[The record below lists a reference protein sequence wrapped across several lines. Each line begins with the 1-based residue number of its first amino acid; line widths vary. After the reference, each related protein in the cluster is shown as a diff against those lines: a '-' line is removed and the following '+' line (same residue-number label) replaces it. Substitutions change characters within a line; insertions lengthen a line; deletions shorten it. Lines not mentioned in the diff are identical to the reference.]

1 MCIRDRYKDGAAI
14 DQATDVPVQNDGTN
28 CYLGAL
34 SATDFYNGNM
44 DEVSLWTRA
53 LTAAEIKQYKHRTIA
68 LDADGLVG
76 NWHMDQ
82 GSGLIIRD
90 ATANENDGDMHN
102 MDNISSWVTSNI
114 EISYTGNEE
123 DLLIG
128 YLPSYDL
135 NGNQLSYSTVT
146 APAHGTVSFPDSVSG
161 TFAYTPLENYYGED
175 SFTWK
180 ASDGIEETGEVYIAL
195 SISPVQDSPTAYN
208 MFLSVEGNTAYT
220 DTLSAIDV
228 DGDEFLFSITN
239 PPVNGSVELTDT
251 AMGVFTYNPNE
262 DYIGNDMFSF
272 AVNDGQ
278 SADTA
283 FAYLA
288 VGMDSSI
295 TAQFE
300 VSHSEITEGDTNYS
314 ISVVMNGAN
323 LFDVFIPY
331 TISNLSS
338 ADIPFDFIA
347 SYGLVTI
354 AAGNTESEINIQIVD
369 DDIYEL
375 TEEIIIM
382 LGSSNNTVV
391 AGNVSHFVE
400 IRDNDYPAG
409 WDLNPANYEYYMF
422 VTGIIS
428 GVDNI
433 GPGHFLGAFQD
444 QECRGLITPVTYND
458 SQIFQMMVYSN
469 ASSDN
474 NISFRYY
481 SPDNDSVYGLSQTM
495 IFSANDQQG
504 TLDNPYVFTISALS
518 VKEPELI
525 PEEYA
530 LHPAYP
536 NPFNPVTSLGFGV
549 PEPAHVTVM
558 IYNILGQEVRE
569 LFRGHMQPGYQFM
582 QWDGKDMFGTPGP
595 SGMYIVVMQAGE
607 FIDTKKIILLK

>member
-1 MCIRDRYKDGAAI
+1 
-14 DQATDVPVQNDGTN
+14 
-28 CYLGAL
+28 
-34 SATDFYNGNM
+34 
-44 DEVSLWTRA
+44 
-53 LTAAEIKQYKHRTIA
+53 
-68 LDADGLVG
+68 
-76 NWHMDQ
+76 
-82 GSGLIIRD
+82 
-90 ATANENDGDMHN
+90 
-102 MDNISSWVTSNI
+102 
-114 EISYTGNEE
+114 
-123 DLLIG
+123 
-128 YLPSYDL
+128 
-135 NGNQLSYSTVT
+135 
-146 APAHGTVSFPDSVSG
+146 
-161 TFAYTPLENYYGED
+161 
-175 SFTWK
+175 
-180 ASDGIEETGEVYIAL
+180 
-195 SISPVQDSPTAYN
+195 
-208 MFLSVEGNTAYT
+208 
-220 DTLSAIDV
+220 
-228 DGDEFLFSITN
+228 
-239 PPVNGSVELTDT
+239 
-251 AMGVFTYNPNE
+251 
-262 DYIGNDMFSF
+262 
-272 AVNDGQ
+272 
-278 SADTA
+278 
-283 FAYLA
+283 
-288 VGMDSSI
+288 
-295 TAQFE
+295 
-300 VSHSEITEGDTNYS
+300 
-314 ISVVMNGAN
+314 MNGAN

-331 TISNLSS
+331 TISSLSS

-347 SYGLVTI
+347 SNGWVTI
-354 AAGNTESEINIQIVD
+354 PAGNTESEINIQIVD

-433 GPGHFLGAFQD
+433 GPGHFLGAFQG

-458 SQIFQMMVYSN
+458 SQIFQMMVYNN

-481 SPDNDSVYGLSQTM
+481 SAENDSVYGLSQTM

-536 NPFNPVTSLGFGV
+536 NPFNPVTTISYDLPNDARV
-549 PEPAHVTVM
+549 SIT
-558 IYNILGQEVRE
+558 IYDMMGREVRE

-582 QWDGKDMFGTPGP
+582 QWDGKDMFGTPRP

-607 FIDTKKIILLK
+607 FMDTKKIILLK